1 MENKTLKHRR
11 ELRNNPTGAERHL
24 WTYLRRR
31 QMLGHKFR
39 RQHVIGPYVVDFVC
53 LEKKLVV
60 EIDGSQHLDQERYDQ
75 RRSRFLQE
83 QGYRVLRFW
92 NNQVLLQVQVV
103 LRAIEDAIE
112 EPAYRSRNQAQEER
126 RGTPLLYSPPTGE
139 SSWGERVVAAGS
151 LVDETERP

>member
-11 ELRNNPTGAERHL
+11 ELRNNPTGAESHL

-39 RQHVIGPYVVDFVC
+39 RQHVIGPYIVDFVC

-75 RRSRFLQE
+75 RRSRFLQQ

-92 NNQVLLQVQVV
+92 NNQVLLQAQVV
-103 LRAIEDAIE
+103 LRAIEYALE
-112 EPAYRSRNQAQEER
+112 EPLQRSRHPTQQER
-126 RGTPLLYSPPTGE
+126 SGTPLLYSPPTGE
-139 SSWGERVVAAGS
+139 SSWGERVSAEGR
-151 LVDETERP
+151 LIDEPDRL